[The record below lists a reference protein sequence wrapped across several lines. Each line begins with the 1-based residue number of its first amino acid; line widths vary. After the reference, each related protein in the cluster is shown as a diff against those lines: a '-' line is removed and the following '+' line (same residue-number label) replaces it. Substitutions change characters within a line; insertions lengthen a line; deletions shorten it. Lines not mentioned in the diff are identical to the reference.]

1 MNVAAMIEALIP
13 LLGGIYATLLGYRLV
28 RGPTTGD
35 PKKLALLDQLK
46 WLGPLVVAFGLWQ
59 FLQGFLHEPQVTTL
73 EVVRAMR
80 QRLTLPVAVDEA
92 TRLDR
97 IDAEGQRIVY
107 RLTITK
113 PPPTDAD
120 RDALMGVMPQ
130 RVKSQICSDEH
141 RRRLLRQN
149 ISLEFIYT
157 IGGREYPRFRVTR
170 ADCGGA

>member
-1 MNVAAMIEALIP
+1 MNLAAMIEALIP
-13 LLGGIYATLLGYRLV
+13 LLGGTYATLLNYKLI
-28 RGPTTGD
+28 RGPTIGD
-35 PKKLALLDQLK
+35 PKKLALLNQLK

-59 FLQGFLHEPQVTTL
+59 FLQGFFHEPLVTAQ

-80 QRLTLPVAVDEA
+80 QKMTLPIAVDEI

-107 RLTITK
+107 RLTITE
-113 PPPTDAD
+113 PPPTDAE
-120 RDALMGVMPQ
+120 RDALMGMMPQ
-130 RVKSQICSDEH
+130 HVRSQICSDEH

-157 IGGREYPRFRVTR
+157 IGDREYPRFGVTR
-170 ADCGGA
+170 ADCGGS